1 MGTNRIKLNEIEN
14 TYAKHLKHSGFSKNT
29 ISSYANDVRK
39 FIDFLNRIGVEYIDQ
54 LTSVRIIDYFAM
66 NSLKNKNSTMRR
78 NISSVKS
85 FIFFI
90 KEKTGLNIISVF
102 KDIRLQDSD
111 KTERDILSVEEV
123 EQIMN
128 TFHDKDFLSVRNKA
142 IFFTLYFTGMRAS
155 ELCNLKYKSVNLDK
169 NIIEISDKTQRQ
181 FKISS
186 LLAEVL
192 REYARERAHIIKKL
206 HNYQLGWFFIDRTGS
221 SLTRQSIF
229 LIIRRYAKC
238 AGIEKKISPQ
248 TLRNSI
254 SVHLLSNGADCEELK
269 KMLGNKV
276 ILEDLISESVS
287 YDVKSAYLSSHPI
300 LRDK

>member
-1 MGTNRIKLNEIEN
+1 MGTNRMKLNEIEN

-54 LTSVRIIDYFAM
+54 LTSVRILDYFAM
-66 NSLKNKNSTMRR
+66 NSLKNSTMRR

-90 KEKTGLNIISVF
+90 KEKTGFNLISVF
-102 KDIRLQDSD
+102 KDIKLQDSD

-128 TFHDKDFLSVRNKA
+128 TFQDKNFLSVRNKA

-169 NIIEISDKTQRQ
+169 NIIEIGDKTQRQ

-192 REYARERAHIIKKL
+192 REYVRERAHIIKKL
-206 HNYQLGWFFIDRTGS
+206 HNYQLGCFFIDRNGS

-229 LIIRRYAKC
+229 LIIRKYAKC